1 MRQCVIVIRESIIFQ
16 FRFHK
21 RLGKILIVSMLR
33 NKHLSISLKSQLQKK
48 SPFNS
53 QPPSYNCYN

>member
-21 RLGKILIVSMLR
+21 LFGKILIVSMLR
-33 NKHLSISLKSQLQKK
+33 NEHLSILSFLKSYRKLFMPHGMNNLNK
-48 SPFNS
+48 
-53 QPPSYNCYN
+53 

>member
-21 RLGKILIVSMLR
+21 LFGKILIVSMLR
-33 NKHLSISLKSQLQKK
+33 NEHLSVLSFLKS
-48 SPFNS
+48 S
-53 QPPSYNCYN
+53 Q